1 MQSGPSVS
9 QRAVSSPPTKCSGGR
24 DNVSPPRVIFLTPP
38 LCSSEAESEKG
49 FQKLSR
55 LVSGRKK
62 EKKNLSESCFIS
74 YIQHLPI
81 AFTQTTSH
89 YGTIQI
95 QPSLSFVVRG
105 HSGTCNY
112 FLSPLPEIK
121 AVTGVITESQV
132 VFEDAPRFV
141 TLCLVAA

>member
-24 DNVSPPRVIFLTPP
+24 DNVSPPRVVFLTPP

-62 EKKNLSESCFIS
+62 EKKKSQRVLF
-74 YIQHLPI
+74 
-81 AFTQTTSH
+81 
-89 YGTIQI
+89 
-95 QPSLSFVVRG
+95 
-105 HSGTCNY
+105 Y
-112 FLSPLPEIK
+112 FLHSTPPHRIHADNLPLRYNSNPTQSLIRRER
-121 AVTGVITESQV
+121 ALRNV
-132 VFEDAPRFV
+132 
-141 TLCLVAA
+141 